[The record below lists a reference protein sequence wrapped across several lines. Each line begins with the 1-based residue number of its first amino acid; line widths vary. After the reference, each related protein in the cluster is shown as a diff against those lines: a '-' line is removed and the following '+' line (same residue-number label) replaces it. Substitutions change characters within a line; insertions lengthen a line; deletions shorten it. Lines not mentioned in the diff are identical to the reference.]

1 VEITA
6 FIGDRSGQGVRCGY
20 DVRFGSAA
28 GPGSAAVVSEG
39 APTST
44 VDGGGVTTTTV
55 DGPPQP
61 AAVPALGR
69 PDVGGP
75 MRPRRFAVALAGITG
90 LGLAVRVGYVLIVT
104 VKENTKVYD
113 ALWYGVTANGLA
125 QGQFFRTPFG
135 TAPTAAHPPL
145 TSLILGAVTLP
156 FGVHRGTG
164 LQRLT
169 MAVLGAGVVL
179 CVGLLGRAVAGPWVG
194 LVAAGLAA
202 LAPNFWIPNGILMSE
217 TPAMLLMALIL
228 LGVVRLV
235 RSPTWANAAL
245 LGVACGAEALVRAE
259 FILFVPTLLVPA
271 ALAARQVTVRR
282 RFGLAALGVLAVL
295 VVLAPWVGRNLATFK
310 DPTYISTGDGLA
322 LLGANCPEA
331 YSGQGLGTWHLGCVA
346 SPNAKDESVKSSLD
360 QHAAIQFAQ
369 HHAGRL
375 PVVVLARIGRL
386 WDFYEPAQMINIDV
400 NEGRPAP
407 AARAGLVVYYALLPL
422 ALAGMV
428 ILRRRGLRQ
437 WFLLVPAGVLTVV
450 SALFYGSVRFRAPFE
465 VCLVVLA
472 APALVVAARGL
483 GRTVSGIGRTGRHA
497 TGRGATGT

>member
-1 VEITA
+1 M
-6 FIGDRSGQGVRCGY
+6 
-20 DVRFGSAA
+20 
-28 GPGSAAVVSEG
+28 SEG

-44 VDGGGVTTTTV
+44 VDGAEAI
-55 DGPPQP
+55 P
-61 AAVPALGR
+61 AAVDAPPEPEGAPTMDG
-69 PDVGGP
+69 PVIGGP
-75 MRPRRFAVALAGITG
+75 MRPRRFAVTLAVITVVG
-90 LGLAVRVGYVLIVT
+90 LGVRVGYVLIVT
-104 VKENTKVYD
+104 IKENSRVYD

-125 QGQFFRTPFG
+125 QGQFFREPFG

-145 TSLILGAVTLP
+145 TSLILGVVTLP
-156 FGVHRGTG
+156 FGVHPGSG

-169 MAVLGAGVVL
+169 MAVLGTGVVL

-228 LGVVRLV
+228 LGVVRLL
-235 RSPTWANAAL
+235 RSPTWVIAAL
-245 LGVACGAEALVRAE
+245 LGAACGAEALVRAE
-259 FILFVPTLLVPA
+259 LILFVPTLLVPA
-271 ALAARQVTVRR
+271 ALAARQVTLRR
-282 RFGLAALGVLAVL
+282 RFGLAGVGVLAVL

-322 LLGANCPEA
+322 LLGANCPAA
-331 YSGQGLGTWHLGCVA
+331 YSGPGLGEWHLGCVA
-346 SPNAKDESVKSSLD
+346 SPNANEESVKSSLD
-360 QHAAIQFAQ
+360 QHAAIQFAE

-386 WDFYEPAQMINIDV
+386 WDFFEPFQMINIDV
-400 NEGRPAP
+400 NEGRPKP
-407 AARAGLVVYYALLPL
+407 AARAGLAVYYALLPF
-422 ALAGMV
+422 ALAGVV

-450 SALFYGSVRFRAPFE
+450 AGLYYGTVRFRAPFE

-472 APALVVAARGL
+472 APALVLAARWL
-483 GRTVSGIGRTGRHA
+483 GRTVIRIGRGGRHA
-497 TGRGATGT
+497 TGADAPGP